1 VREPILIQL
10 LSTDASDRATV
21 FVRIFPVD
29 FSYVRT
35 KSDTVI
41 SSDQRVAELKQL
53 KIDIVNCTC
62 GRTRA
67 LARGRWQVQSRRILC
82 KPGVRQDVFCTV
94 IRLIVKWSVLFYDC
108 PYNGPH
114 VTQPPRSPTPP
125 VRPSVARSL
134 CAASSDGL
142 RQRSETSR

>member
-1 VREPILIQL
+1 MQEPILIQL

-41 SSDQRVAELKQL
+41 SSHQRVAELKQL

-62 GRTRA
+62 GRTTA
-67 LARGRWQVQSRRILC
+67 LARGR
-82 KPGVRQDVFCTV
+82 
-94 IRLIVKWSVLFYDC
+94 
-108 PYNGPH
+108 
-114 VTQPPRSPTPP
+114 
-125 VRPSVARSL
+125 
-134 CAASSDGL
+134 
-142 RQRSETSR
+142 